1 MSGKRLVIALVL
13 AVVAIAALASLTLAQ
28 APTAAI
34 TAPVTGATI
43 SGKVD
48 IMGTAAGPNF
58 GYYKV
63 EFKTASQWVL
73 ADGTAQ
79 HTVAVSN
86 GKLVTWDT
94 TATPDGSYDVRLLV
108 ADQAGQYITAQI
120 TVKVDNATAK
130 AQAAAPRRGCT
141 ACHVQIAPDGRY
153 SLAWE
158 AANAVQAEG
167 GTHPTLPN
175 GFKSTEQD
183 CLTCHASQ
191 ATGDAGV
198 AAPLSLRAIVH
209 PVHMFS
215 DIFASEFHGN
225 CFSCHDV
232 DGSGKFAVIV
242 DKMNVNELGVP
253 VLTK

>member
-1 MSGKRLVIALVL
+1 MFRRRLVIALVI
-13 AVVAIAALASLTLAQ
+13 AVVAVAALASLTLAQ
-28 APTAAI
+28 APAAAI
-34 TAPVTGATI
+34 TAPATGATV

-48 IMGTAAGPNF
+48 IMGTAGGPNF
-58 GYYKV
+58 GYYKL
-63 EFKTASQWVL
+63 EFKTATQWVL
-73 ADGTAQ
+73 VDGVAQ
-79 HTVAVSN
+79 HAVAVSG
-86 GKLVTWDT
+86 GKLATWDT

-108 ADQAGQYITAQI
+108 ADTGGQYITTQI
-120 TVKVDNATAK
+120 SVKVDNATAQ

-158 AANAVQAEG
+158 AANAAQANG
-167 GTHPTLPN
+167 LTHPPLPN

-191 ATGDAGV
+191 STGDAGV

-209 PVHMFS
+209 PVHLFS
-215 DIFASEFHGN
+215 DIFTSEFHGN

-232 DGSGKFAVIV
+232 DGSGKFAVLPEKINV
-242 DKMNVNELGVP
+242 DAHGVP
-253 VLTK
+253 VITK